1 MEPIYINLLG
11 KSKLQKKQQRVK
23 FTLSLSYVMLWI
35 FSGFTLFHIYQ
46 TNQFISSIYMKEI
59 NNISG
64 EIIGQSPKFQ
74 RIKFLYQQ
82 KSKWETTIADYQQQ
96 VHRPRLWLS
105 KMLSLSALTPDNIR
119 INKIRITTRPKN
131 NEYINFSGVATINA
145 DNTGSDQLN
154 QYKQDL
160 SDDAKFMHQLKTI
173 SMVETRIEKSQ
184 NEPIISFSMVVK

>member
-11 KSKLQKKQQRVK
+11 KSKLQKKRYRVK
-23 FTLSLSYVMLWI
+23 FTLSLFYIMLWI
-35 FSGFTLFHIYQ
+35 FSGFTLYHIYQ

-59 NNISG
+59 NGISG
-64 EIIGQSPKFQ
+64 EIIGQSPKFE

-82 KSKWETTIADYQQQ
+82 KSQWETTIADYQQQ
-96 VHRPRLWLS
+96 INRPRLWLS
-105 KMLSLSALTPDNIR
+105 KMIALSELTPDNIR

-145 DNTGSDQLN
+145 GNTGNDQLN

-160 SDDAKFMHQLKTI
+160 ADNTEFMDQLKTI
-173 SMVETRIEKSQ
+173 SMVETRIEKSHD
-184 NEPIISFSMVVK
+184 EPVMSFSMVVK

>member
-23 FTLSLSYVMLWI
+23 FTLSLSYIMLWI
-35 FSGFTLFHIYQ
+35 FSGFTLYHIYQ

-82 KSKWETTIADYQQQ
+82 KSQWETTIADYQQQ
-96 VHRPRLWLS
+96 IHRPRLWLS
-105 KMLSLSALTPDNIR
+105 KMISLSALTPNNIR
-119 INKIRITTRPKN
+119 LNKIQIMTRPKN
-131 NEYINFSGVATINA
+131 KEYMNFSGVAIINA

-160 SDDAKFMHQLKTI
+160 ADNAEFMYQLKTV
-173 SMVETRIEKSQ
+173 SMVETRIEKSHD
-184 NEPIISFSMVVK
+184 EPVMSFSMVVK